1 MYLLVQL
8 QLPLE
13 GSRVAYISLQSLL
26 VLADQMSYCKGKTR
40 RKTSRLT
47 MKLQSICETREK
59 SGFHQPILLGLP
71 TEKS

>member
-8 QLPLE
+8 QL
-13 GSRVAYISLQSLL
+13 VAYISLQSLL

-40 RKTSRLT
+40 RKHSAFDH
-47 MKLQSICETREK
+47 ETAVDIREK